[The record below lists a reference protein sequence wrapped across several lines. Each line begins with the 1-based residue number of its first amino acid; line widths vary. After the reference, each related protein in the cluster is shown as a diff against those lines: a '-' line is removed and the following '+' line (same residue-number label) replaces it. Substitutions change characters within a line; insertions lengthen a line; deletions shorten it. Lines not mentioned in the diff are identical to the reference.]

1 MTDARP
7 ANWLEARRHE
17 QTPQALARLAV
28 IALFMALWVLLLAV
42 GAPMPLPFLV
52 VLSLEAVFFLIYL
65 RAVPLIPTAAGVTI
79 AHYVMLAAEILFH
92 TAMVYFLGGITWLG
106 GFAYVFGLIFANAFL
121 DPKRGLIY
129 TLGVV
134 AAFVSLALLDAGN
147 VIPHYSYLDSAD
159 RTGGRYVFTTVTGG
173 AGVFLSIYAWMNW
186 VGSQLRHERDA
197 AVKANEQLLG
207 AQYALQSSHEQLE
220 ERAAERTRELSAANA
235 ALAANESLL
244 RATVESTADGIL
256 VVDQEQHVA
265 FQNARFSMMWRI
277 PHPLLETGDDDRLL
291 AFVIDQLVDP
301 EAFLIKVRELYGSER
316 EDFDTL
322 LFKDGRVFERYTRP
336 LVIGG
341 ILAGRV
347 WAFRDVTARRH
358 AEEILRRQA
367 SRDPLTNCL
376 NHAAIGE
383 EMRILTAQPGA
394 SIAVIMAD
402 IDGMKAINDT
412 YGHQAGDAALMA
424 VSRALSRDGAVI
436 GRYGGD
442 EFVALLPGVS
452 RQEAERYC
460 QDVMRALEASVVT
473 DAASGSRLPVIA
485 SMGLA
490 IYPLE
495 APTLDEAI
503 RIADDAMYAEKR
515 ERRLTEEQS
524 ETRGI
529 VADERAARMI
539 GEIVPLLTSPGDFEA
554 KLRSVAQRLKAGAGY
569 DGVRIHIDG
578 RDPGATSAYR
588 ADAAEPMS
596 SYDALRDRNEG
607 NAIRKLLGETRRP
620 LLIHDLQDDE
630 RFSPEERAHIREA
643 GFRAAAIVPMMW
655 QDHVIGTL
663 SAASYRVG
671 AIDARDVQLLLTVAA
686 QVTAIIRM
694 DALVTDLQATA
705 GELED
710 ARADTVVLLA
720 AAAEAHEQS
729 TGQHLHRVQAV
740 SELLA
745 NELGY
750 DDKSAEAVGL
760 AAILHDIGKIRVPER
775 ILLSPERL
783 DGSEWAI
790 MKQHTTWGAEFLA
803 QRPGFET
810 AAVVAA
816 CHHERW
822 DGTGYPRGLAGDAI
836 PEVAAIV
843 SVADSF
849 DAITSSRPY
858 RAARPAD
865 WAMQEI
871 ASCSGTQFSP
881 RVVDALS
888 RLFARGT
895 LTQDTRD
902 QRAAA

>member
-1 MTDARP
+1 MIEAQPADWLDAR
-7 ANWLEARRHE
+7 RRE

-28 IALFMALWVLLLAV
+28 IALFMALWAFLRIV
-42 GAPMPLPFLV
+42 GAPMPLPFFI
-52 VLSLEAVFFLIYL
+52 VLCLEALFFLAYL
-65 RAVPLIPTAAGVTI
+65 RTIPLIPSATGI
-79 AHYVMLAAEILFH
+79 AIAYYVMLGAEIAFH
-92 TAMVYFLGGITWLG
+92 TTMVYFLGGITWLG

-121 DPKRGLIY
+121 DPKRGLAY

-134 AAFVSLALLDAGN
+134 GSFLSLALLDAGGI
-147 VIPHYSYLDSAD
+147 IPHYSYLDGSD
-159 RTGGRYVFTTVTGG
+159 RSDRYLFTTVTGG

-186 VGSQLRHERDA
+186 VGSQLRRERDTALKAHERMLA
-197 AVKANEQLLG
+197 AQRELQRSNE
-207 AQYALQSSHEQLE
+207 ALE
-220 ERAAERTRELSAANA
+220 ERAVDRTRELSAANA
-235 ALAANESLL
+235 ALGASESLL

-256 VVDQEQHVA
+256 VVDMEQHVA

-277 PHPLLETGDDDRLL
+277 PSSVLGTGDDDRLL
-291 AFVIDQLVDP
+291 AFVLDQLVDP
-301 EAFLIKVRELYGSER
+301 EAFLTKVRDLYGSDR

-336 LVIGG
+336 LVIGNT
-341 ILAGRV
+341 LSGRV
-347 WAFRDVTARRH
+347 WAFRDVTARRQ
-358 AEEILRRQA
+358 AEEILRKQA

-383 EMRILTAQPGA
+383 EMRIMAAQAGG
-394 SIAVIMAD
+394 SIAVVMAD

-424 VSRALSRDGAVI
+424 VARALSRDGAVV

-442 EFVALLPGVS
+442 EFVAVLPDLTRRES
-452 RQEAERYC
+452 ERYC
-460 QDVMRALEASVVT
+460 QDVMRALESSAVV
-473 DAASGSRLPVIA
+473 DAATGSQLPVVA

-490 IYPLE
+490 IYPHEANTLE
-495 APTLDEAI
+495 EAI

-515 ERRLTEEQS
+515 ERRMNDETS

-539 GEIVPLLTSPGDFEA
+539 GEIVPLLTSPGSIGN
-554 KLRSVAQRLKAGAGY
+554 KMQSVVHRLSIGAGY
-569 DGVRIHIDG
+569 DMVRIHIDALG
-578 RDPGATSAYR
+578 
-588 ADAAEPMS
+588 ADATRIFARNGAES
-596 SYDALRDRNEG
+596 ILTWDRFREDWYDHPLRRTVD
-607 NAIRKLLGETRRP
+607 ETRRP
-620 LLIHDLQDDE
+620 MIFHDIQGDE
-630 RFSPEERAHIREA
+630 RFGEDERAHFIEA
-643 GFRAAAIVPMMW
+643 KLRGSAIVPMIW
-655 QDHVIGTL
+655 QDTVIGTL
-663 SAASYRVG
+663 SVATQRAG
-671 AIDARDVQLLLTVAA
+671 TIDARDVQFLLTVAD

-694 DALVTDLQATA
+694 EALVADLQSTT

-710 ARADTVVLLA
+710 ARTDTVVLLA
-720 AAAEAHEQS
+720 AAAEAHEQT
-729 TGQHLHRVQAV
+729 TGQHLHREQAV
-740 SELLA
+740 STLLA
-745 NELGY
+745 RELGY
-750 DDKSAEAVGL
+750 DEESAEAVGL

-822 DGTGYPRGLAGDAI
+822 DGGGYPRGLAGDRI

-843 SVADSF
+843 TVADSF
-849 DAITSSRPY
+849 DAITSERPY
-858 RAARPAD
+858 RQARPAS
-865 WAMQEI
+865 WAIEEI
-871 ASCSGTQFSP
+871 ARCTGTQFSP
-881 RVVDALS
+881 RVVDALR
-888 RLFARGT
+888 RLYERGD
-895 LTQDTRD
+895 LNSGDSE

>member
-1 MTDARP
+1 
-7 ANWLEARRHE
+7 
-17 QTPQALARLAV
+17 
-28 IALFMALWVLLLAV
+28 
-42 GAPMPLPFLV
+42 
-52 VLSLEAVFFLIYL
+52 
-65 RAVPLIPTAAGVTI
+65 
-79 AHYVMLAAEILFH
+79 MLAAEIAFH
-92 TAMVYFLGGITWLG
+92 TTMVYFLGGITWLG

-121 DPKRGLIY
+121 DPKRGLVY

-134 AAFVSLALLDAGN
+134 AAFMSLALLDAGG
-147 VIPHYSYLDSAD
+147 VIPHYAYRDGSD
-159 RTGGRYVFTTVTGG
+159 RAGGRYLFTTVTGG

-186 VGSQLRHERDA
+186 VGSQLRRERDTALKAHERMLA
-197 AVKANEQLLG
+197 AQHELQRSNE
-207 AQYALQSSHEQLE
+207 ALE

-235 ALAANESLL
+235 ALGASESLL

-256 VVDQEQHVA
+256 VVDMQQHVA

-277 PHPLLETGDDDRLL
+277 PESVLLTGDDDRLL
-291 AFVIDQLVDP
+291 AFVLDQLVDP
-301 EAFLIKVRELYGSER
+301 EAFLTKVRDLYGSDR

-336 LVIGG
+336 LVIGST
-341 ILAGRV
+341 LAGRV
-347 WAFRDVTARRH
+347 WAFRDVTARRQ

-383 EMRILTAQPGA
+383 EMRIMAAQAGG

-412 YGHQAGDAALMA
+412 YGHQAGDAALTA
-424 VSRALSRDGAVI
+424 VARALSRDGAVV

-442 EFVALLPGVS
+442 EFVAVLASLTRPEV
-452 RQEAERYC
+452 ERYC
-460 QDVMRALEASVVT
+460 QDVMRALESSAVADVAT
-473 DAASGSRLPVIA
+473 GSQLPVIA

-490 IYPLE
+490 IYPQE
-495 APTLDEAI
+495 AATLDEAI
-503 RIADDAMYAEKR
+503 RMADDAMYAEKR
-515 ERRLTEEQS
+515 ERRMNDEQS
-524 ETRGI
+524 ATRGI
-529 VADERAARMI
+529 VADERASRMI
-539 GEIVPLLTSPGDFEA
+539 GEIVPLLTSPGHFEA
-554 KLRSVAQRLKAGAGY
+554 KLRSVAQRLKVGAGY

-578 RDPGATSAYR
+578 RDARNTSAYH
-588 ADAAEPMS
+588 ADAVSPMS
-596 SYDALRDRNEG
+596 AYDMVRTDNEANPIRQVL
-607 NAIRKLLGETRRP
+607 NATRRP
-620 LLIHDLQDDE
+620 ILVHDLQADE
-630 RFSPEERAHIREA
+630 RFTVAERSQLRDA
-643 GFRAAAIVPMMW
+643 GFRSAAIVPMMW
-655 QDHVIGTL
+655 QDEIIGTL
-663 SAASYRVG
+663 SAATHRAG

-694 DALVTDLQATA
+694 EALVTDLQSTT

-740 SELLA
+740 STLLA
-745 NELGY
+745 RELDY
-750 DDKSAEAVGL
+750 DEASAEAVGL

-822 DGTGYPRGLAGDAI
+822 DGGGYPRGLAGDRI

-843 SVADSF
+843 TVADSF
-849 DAITSSRPY
+849 DAITSHRPY
-858 RAARPAD
+858 REARPAA
-865 WAMQEI
+865 WAMEEI
-871 ASCSGTQFSP
+871 ARCAGTQFSP
-881 RVVDALS
+881 RVVDALR
-888 RLFARGT
+888 RLYERGD
-895 LTQDTRD
+895 LTPGQSE
-902 QRAAA
+902 QQAAA